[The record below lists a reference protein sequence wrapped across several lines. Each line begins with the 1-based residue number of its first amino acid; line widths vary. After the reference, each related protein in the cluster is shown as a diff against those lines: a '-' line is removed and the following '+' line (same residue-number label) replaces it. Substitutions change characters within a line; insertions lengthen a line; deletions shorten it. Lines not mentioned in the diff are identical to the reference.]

1 MLGGIASRWKQVVAY
16 FFTSDRVNGS
26 LLKPIICDII
36 KKAENIGLRVHSV
49 TTDMASANQ
58 AMWRSFG
65 IGASKYTTIN
75 NACNHPNDENRKLF
89 FFHDCV
95 HAFKNLNQG
104 LLNNKIIIIPKKVV
118 TDYNLSTNK
127 INVADLKDL
136 CGLQEETLNFGLS
149 LVPKLKSKLFNN
161 KNHFQKMKVCNA
173 TNIFNHS
180 VASALNFVGNE
191 TSNESYITT
200 AWFISFISKWF
211 KLMSS
216 SVPKLALGK
225 LNETKFNESID
236 FLNEVIEV
244 ISQIE
249 VGILKTWK
257 PFQTGII
264 ISTKSAIELT
274 KYLLDV
280 EKFEFVLTG
289 RFTQDC
295 LENLFSVVRSKH
307 VIPTALQFK
316 NDLKLITILQY
327 MKNVGSASYEQDDR
341 EFFSEFL
348 DYMYMCAQVPLASL
362 SPLLRCR
369 VRVCPFWHHCT

>member
-1 MLGGIASRWKQVVAY
+1 M
-16 FFTSDRVNGS
+16 
-26 LLKPIICDII
+26 
-36 KKAENIGLRVHSV
+36 
-49 TTDMASANQ
+49 
-58 AMWRSFG
+58 
-65 IGASKYTTIN
+65 
-75 NACNHPNDENRKLF
+75 
-89 FFHDCV
+89 
-95 HAFKNLNQG
+95 
-104 LLNNKIIIIPKKVV
+104 
-118 TDYNLSTNK
+118 STNK

-216 SVPKLALGK
+216 RVPKLALGK

-280 EKFEFVLTG
+280 KKFEFVLTG

-348 DYMYMCAQVPLASL
+348 DYILEKKCIKVEINNINTNNNIICNNDNITFDNLTLNCLYYLGGYIIYKINKNYKICDNSINATGNTISSEYSYVTLIQM
-362 SPLLRCR
+362 RC
-369 VRVCPFWHHCT
+369 FKQETLFFINEQTKFYSGNGKNF